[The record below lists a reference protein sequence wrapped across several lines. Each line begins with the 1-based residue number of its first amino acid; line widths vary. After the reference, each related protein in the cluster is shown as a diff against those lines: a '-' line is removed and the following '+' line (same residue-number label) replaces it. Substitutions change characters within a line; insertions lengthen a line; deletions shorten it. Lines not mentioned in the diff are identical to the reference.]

1 MELGSN
7 GAIKRAV
14 ARGLGVA
21 ILSRYA
27 VSLELRLGLLAELPV
42 TGFPLHREWHLVYPR
57 DRRHGPV
64 GEAFLRFLDE
74 GRWRDAVGEVLTTD

>member
-1 MELGSN
+1 MELASN

-27 VSLELRLGLLAELPV
+27 FSVELRRGVLVELPV
-42 TGFPLHREWHLVYPR
+42 TGFPLRRQWHLVYPR
-57 DRRHGPV
+57 DRRFGPV
-64 GEAFLRFLDE
+64 GEAFLSFVGE
-74 GRWRDAVGEVLTTD
+74 GRWRDAAGEYRTTD